1 MSWDSRGEKITGVKI
16 KIESFVTFHA
26 DFYFSSMP
34 ETGASEDIPKEWP
47 FNYPTVILL
56 SYESF

>member
-1 MSWDSRGEKITGVKI
+1 MKI

>member
-1 MSWDSRGEKITGVKI
+1 MGGGGGNHWSKN

-34 ETGASEDIPKEWP
+34 ETGASEDIPKERP